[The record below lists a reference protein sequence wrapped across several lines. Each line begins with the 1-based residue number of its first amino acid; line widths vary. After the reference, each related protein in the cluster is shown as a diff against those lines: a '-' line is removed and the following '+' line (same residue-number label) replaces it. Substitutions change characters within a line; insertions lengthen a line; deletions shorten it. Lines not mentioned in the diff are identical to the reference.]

1 MRLRMN
7 KNESTRSFDPYTYLS
22 LSNPSVSSSDQQ
34 TVIAATLPL
43 HVLAYVCVWELVCVS
58 QCYVLQILLT
68 FITSIRHL
76 CCWLALIMI
85 AELTFSGNENSP
97 PKVGTIDKINTCT
110 IVKKG
115 HSIVHVCTYQ
125 HTQQVKRLIA
135 LVRMKN
141 GMVFYLYNK

>member
-1 MRLRMN
+1 MLV
-7 KNESTRSFDPYTYLS
+7 
-22 LSNPSVSSSDQQ
+22 SVMFCRF
-34 TVIAATLPL
+34 
-43 HVLAYVCVWELVCVS
+43 YF
-58 QCYVLQILLT
+58 T

-115 HSIVHVCTYQ
+115 HSIVHVRTYVPTYTTSKEAYCIGQ
-125 HTQQVKRLIA
+125 NEKWHGILFV
-135 LVRMKN
+135 
-141 GMVFYLYNK
+141 

>member
-1 MRLRMN
+1 M
-7 KNESTRSFDPYTYLS
+7 
-22 LSNPSVSSSDQQ
+22 SSSDQQ

-43 HVLAYVCVWELVCVS
+43 HVLTYVCVWELVCVS

-115 HSIVHVCTYQ
+115 HSIVHVRTYVP
-125 HTQQVKRLIA
+125 TYTMSREA
-135 LVRMKN
+135 YCGENEN